1 MIKNA
6 DSLTQVQGLI
16 NRLAPVFGYA
26 GFTFG
31 PCLINAGTNLEK
43 IYQQL
48 DHTKKHLM
56 NGAKLSDKDFTDIV
70 DKLAGYEAFTL
81 TATAATAIGQT
92 AATLNGTS
100 NIVDAAKVVESGFV
114 WALTAAPTIAN
125 NKVVKGGVGPYTH
138 ALTGLTASTTYHVR
152 VFVTTALGTFYS
164 NEITFTTT
172 A

>member
-48 DHTKKHLM
+48 DHTMKHLM
-56 NGAKLSDKDFTDIV
+56 NGAKLSDKDFKDIV
-70 DKLAGYEAFTL
+70 DKLAGTEAYTL
-81 TATAATAIGQT
+81 VATAATAVGQT
-92 AATLNGTS
+92 VATLHGTS
-100 NIVDAAKVVESGFV
+100 NIVDASKVIESGFV
-114 WALTAAPTIAN
+114 WALTTAPTIAS
-125 NKVVKGGVGPYTH
+125 NKVIKGGIGPYTH
-138 ALTGLTASTTYHVR
+138 PLTGLTAATAYYVR
-152 VFVTTALGTFYS
+152 VYVTTALGTFYS

-172 A
+172 P